1 MYKYLKNVNMSL
13 NVFAIVQKGSES
25 VGNLNVNSLEW
36 KITRQAL
43 CEKRFSKHSKLQVH
57 ISIFKTF
64 QVASSY

>member
-25 VGNLNVNSLEW
+25 VGNLNVAFAKINSLEW

-43 CEKRFSKHSKLQVH
+43 CEKRFSKHSNDWAMNYKL
-57 ISIFKTF
+57 
-64 QVASSY
+64 